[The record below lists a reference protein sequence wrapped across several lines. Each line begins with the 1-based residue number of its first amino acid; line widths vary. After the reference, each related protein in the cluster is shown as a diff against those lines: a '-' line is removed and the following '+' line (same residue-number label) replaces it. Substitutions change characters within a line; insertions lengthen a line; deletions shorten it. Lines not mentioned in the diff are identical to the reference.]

1 MARGDGGTS
10 GRDAREEAPE
20 VVEGLG
26 DAVPKAPEGTRYIGF
41 CRECRDFVELGPTFA
56 CMKGGHKKSSISV
69 AVLVGKDDHLPH
81 MPRLNIGALFM
92 PAIWGPAHGQW
103 YMILFYPIWLL
114 MDNLIYGAVHGTANA
129 ALAVVAVAAAAWFT
143 VFYALHANA
152 YAYQRVAAEKTPEEF
167 IASER
172 RWSVLFVAIGV
183 AFLAFA
189 TWYNLAVR
197 PGL

>member
-1 MARGDGGTS
+1 MTAAQGDDVRDGL
-10 GRDAREEAPE
+10 GR
-20 VVEGLG
+20 G

-41 CRECRDFVELGPTFA
+41 CRACRDFVELGPTFS
-56 CMKGGHKKSSISV
+56 CMKGGHAKEDISV
-69 AVLVGKDDHLPH
+69 AVLVGKDEPLPH
-81 MPRLNIGALFM
+81 MPRLNVGALFM

-114 MDNLIYGAVHGTANA
+114 MDNLIYGAVHGTASP
-129 ALAVVAVAAAAWFT
+129 ALAVVAVAACAWFT
-143 VFYALHANA
+143 VFYALHANS
-152 YAYQRVAAEKTPEEF
+152 YAYRRVAAERSPEEF
-167 IASER
+167 LASER
-172 RWSVLFVAIGV
+172 RWSALFVAIGV